1 MKNLNLLDKKIK
13 CQELEIL
20 ELKQENK
27 ELVEL
32 LAKSQQC
39 VTDNHGLWCEI
50 EELLTKWGK
59 EYRNYH
65 NEL

>member
-27 ELVEL
+27 YQLDMHQDL
-32 LAKSQQC
+32 LGQIARLKQKLKRY
-39 VTDNHGLWCEI
+39 DDE
-50 EELLTKWGK
+50 K
-59 EYRNYH
+59 
-65 NEL
+65 